1 MNEQRWEE
9 LVNKV
14 KYSLEFVKDYDDCAT
29 EDEINLIVSVL
40 KNNIP
45 FDVVSELSD
54 NESVQDSLYYSLNK
68 EFCYE

>member
-1 MNEQRWEE
+1 MKMVFTLKEVVMNKQRWED

-14 KYSLEFVKDYDDCAT
+14 KHSLSYIKDCGGDAT

-45 FDVVSELSD
+45 FTIDDECLD
-54 NESVQDSLYYSLNK
+54 E
-68 EFCYE
+68 

>member
-1 MNEQRWEE
+1 MNEQRWED

-14 KYSLEFVKDYDDCAT
+14 KQSLEFVKDYDDYAT

-45 FDVVSELSD
+45 FDVV
-54 NESVQDSLYYSLNK
+54 DSLSSNEVKL
-68 EFCYE
+68 

>member
-1 MNEQRWEE
+1 MDKQSFVMNEQRWED

-14 KYSLEFVKDYDDCAT
+14 KHSLSFIKDCGGDAT

-45 FDVVSELSD
+45 FDVVGE
-54 NESVQDSLYYSLNK
+54 N
-68 EFCYE
+68 